1 MVANYHIPRIPTKD
15 NPAIIKHESLDF
27 LKQNVFDAI
36 GGKVYLDKCHSSLD
50 LVGFGW
56 IKKDWAL
63 RIRSADL
70 IGLQRQT
77 TNQSVLTIS
86 IKEK

>member
-50 LVGFGW
+50 LVG
-56 IKKDWAL
+56 
-63 RIRSADL
+63 
-70 IGLQRQT
+70 
-77 TNQSVLTIS
+77 
-86 IKEK
+86 